1 MTARFLLHS
10 LQTGARRQLLVQHG
24 GLDRPAFCGLGGR
37 ALRLVSWLVIA
48 ALLNT
53 SFAPLARAMQHQKQ
67 LAAAQAAEDSAAS
80 NEQRYAQAL
89 QAIEQALQN
98 ENQGESQ
105 GSAKAMS
112 TAALASAQTLQ
123 TYAEGIRQQSQQL
136 RQQWQAAG
144 VEAAILE
151 RQAAFEQQF
160 LDKHHRLMALL
171 EAAQGPAAKSSAS
184 AQASARRALQQFL
197 ADNAPRPAPSLIDWQ
212 RLPWQVQKPLEARPA
227 ESEAALQQ
235 KLGLPQAKAASAATA
250 ADTAFTPEA
259 PDSPEIRQLA
269 QKLERNPLK
278 IYQWVHDH
286 IHYTP
291 TQGSVQGAADTL
303 DKKAGNAT
311 DTASLLIALLRSS
324 GIAARYV
331 YGTVDIPLAQAQNWA
346 GGLKTPEAL
355 QQILGQGGI
364 ANTLLVKGGQPVA
377 IRMEHVWAEAF
388 IQYHPGWGA
397 RHVPGQS
404 VPDAW
409 IPMDASFKQYTY
421 SDGMD
426 LQQAVPLDAAALIS
440 AAGQGAQVNEAEG
453 WVQHLNTAALQGQLS
468 AYQQRLK
475 TYIDRQNG
483 GQSTVG
489 QVLGQRSAQID
500 PLPFFAA
507 TLPYE
512 VKARSQSFGAIPD
525 SLKARFRY
533 AIYPDKQS
541 AVLEGSPILQF
552 EADTASLAGKKLTLA
567 WVAASD
573 ADQRAI
579 EALIPQARPGQTLK
593 PQDLPRGLPASISLK
608 PQILVEGAVKAEGSA
623 LRAGSEPVGAGA
635 FTQYGSRQWDETYD
649 QLIAGQQTALGLSIQ
664 GISQAQMERLEA
676 RMEETKQT
684 LERAQAAPDSQREQI
699 LKGITGDMLTGD
711 MLTAT
716 VWGYFASLQ
725 SQGLIAAS
733 QAQIVDAPALSYGLF
748 HAQVEPQKIYGL
760 VSNGVRYKGLNMDI
774 GHVRSVRWVKDDNPS
789 SIINNKPG
797 LLYNNKT
804 GAQNRWIAYNKAKGL
819 FSSAMEHILPEDFWI
834 DKTRCRDSNNN
845 PHNQNYEPCAEGISA
860 VKALIIAQQQG
871 QKIYTINRSNA
882 QSSLAKLS
890 LSNQISNEIRNAVNA
905 GKEVTVHEKAINNFG
920 WRGIGYTVVD
930 PDTGTGAY
938 IIEGAGNGAVLFIA
952 IAMLSFAFP
961 PLWFVL
967 VAGLGTVGSWISL
980 AALVGSMIYGLNKSI
995 ETINKILAMNNLT
1008 QEEKDGTIK
1017 LVSSITVLANF
1028 LGGKKAAAGKL
1039 TDTAM
1044 ISTLFILLANIMNAG
1059 VKGIAI
1065 LFNYSR
1071 ELAKGSS

>member
-80 NEQRYAQAL
+80 DEQRYAQAL

-105 GSAKAMS
+105 GRAKAMS
-112 TAALASAQTLQ
+112 AAALASAQTLQ

-171 EAAQGPAAKSSAS
+171 EAAQGSEAKSSAS

-404 VPDAW
+404 TPDAW

-489 QVLGQRSAQID
+489 QVLGQRAAQID

-579 EALIPQARPGQTLK
+579 EALIPAPRPGQTLK

-664 GISQAQMERLEA
+664 GISQAQMERLKA

-699 LKGITGDMLTGD
+699 LKGITGDKLTGD

-716 VWGYFASLQ
+716 IWEYFKRLQNHGIVAS
-725 SQGLIAAS
+725 SQGEMLDS
-733 QAQIVDAPALSYGLF
+733 PALSYGLF
-748 HAQVEPQKIYGL
+748 HLQAKPNKLYGIITTGI
-760 VSNGVRYKGLNMDI
+760 SASGVNVDV
-774 GHVRSVRWVKDDNPS
+774 GHLRSIRWVKDDNPTS
-789 SIINNKPG
+789 AINKKPRFNINNKS
-797 LLYNNKT
+797 
-804 GAQNRWIAYNKAKGL
+804 AAHNRWVAYNKIRGQY
-819 FSSAMEHILPEDFWI
+819 SSAMEHAVPEQFWI
-834 DKTRCRDSNNN
+834 SRKNCQYINYNGDIIN
-845 PHNQNYEPCAEGISA
+845 PSRASCSQGISA
-860 VKALIIAQQQG
+860 VKAISIAHQLG
-871 QKIYTINRSNA
+871 QKIYVINKQNYSTA
-882 QSSLAKLS
+882 LS
-890 LSNQISNEIRNAVNA
+890 RLPLGGKTGDEVRAAMQA
-905 GKEVTVHEKAINNFG
+905 GKDVMVHEKPINVFG
-920 WRGIGYTVVD
+920 WSGYGYIITD
-930 PDTGTGAY
+930 PDTGSGAY
-938 IIEGAGNGAVLFIA
+938 LIEGGGRGGILGCADQESITR
-952 IAMLSFAFP
+952 SFAILCDHLIDHAVSR
-961 PLWFVL
+961 PLNDLDYRNAEHFWFAYELTEITGPLAYLAVIL
-967 VAGLGTVGSWISL
+967 WEIGKYGRYILSPSSTTCPTPMGFLFGMAGPTMRIYELFGGDVGE
-980 AALVGSMIYGLNKSI
+980 AYC
-995 ETINKILAMNNLT
+995 
-1008 QEEKDGTIK
+1008 
-1017 LVSSITVLANF
+1017 
-1028 LGGKKAAAGKL
+1028 GK
-1039 TDTAM
+1039 
-1044 ISTLFILLANIMNAG
+1044 
-1059 VKGIAI
+1059 
-1065 LFNYSR
+1065 
-1071 ELAKGSS
+1071 